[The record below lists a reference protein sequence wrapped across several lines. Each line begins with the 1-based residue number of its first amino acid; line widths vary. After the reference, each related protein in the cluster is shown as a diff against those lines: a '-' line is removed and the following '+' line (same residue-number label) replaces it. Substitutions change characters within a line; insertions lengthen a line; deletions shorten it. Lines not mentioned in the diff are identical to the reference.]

1 MAVLAVDL
9 VHVDTM
15 LLRRI
20 YALIAVEHGSR
31 RTFLVGVSP
40 HPSGAWTTQAARN
53 LLRDLGDRATTLK
66 FLRRDRD
73 SRFTRGFDVY
83 WRRLARHRVGYPPK
97 GPWPAPRVDAIEA
110 VATKYAAD
118 WPPGGHRKTA
128 AMVRADGHQVFTSTA
143 ARALRRRP

>member
-31 RTFLVGVSP
+31 RTFLVGVSA

-53 LLRDLGDRATTLK
+53 LLMDLGDRATTLK
-66 FLRRDRD
+66 FLLGTGTPGSPED
-73 SRFTRGFDVY
+73 STRSSPQTASGFLPVH
-83 WRRLARHRVGYPPK
+83 LEHRGRTRSVNG
-97 GPWPAPRVDAIEA
+97 
-110 VATKYAAD
+110 
-118 WPPGGHRKTA
+118 
-128 AMVRADGHQVFTSTA
+128 
-143 ARALRRRP
+143 